1 MKRDEALAHCKSTQL
16 TEKRY
21 VHTLGVV
28 ETAIELAEQFRCGCE
43 KSGTCCNFS

>member
-1 MKRDEALAHCKSTQL
+1 MNRNEALQL
-16 TEKRY
+16 VKAQITEKRY

-28 ETAIELAEQFRCGCE
+28 ETAIRACRALWSRCE